1 MRKTVVALA
10 LICVAAYTLA
20 QDSAL
25 KVGSIVAAL
34 WDDGSWY
41 RGTVTAIKSGTY
53 TVDYDDGDSSTL
65 QRSEI
70 KLISANPKVAKGQ
83 KVFALWE
90 EDGIFYLGTVSE
102 VRKTDIAI
110 VWDDGGQSASIPF
123 GMFTT
128 DVAAAS
134 STTKSF
140 ALWHKGSR
148 VGEVEPTGR
157 IWIGGSAVG
166 QIEPDGRVWKGGS
179 LVGEI
184 EADGRIWEDGA
195 QVGEVEP
202 NGRVWK
208 NGAQVGEIESNGR
221 VWKDGSI
228 IGEAPGLK
236 IPWTAAIYY
245 FFFINE

>member
-166 QIEPDGRVWKGGS
+166 QIEPDGRVWK
-179 LVGEI
+179 
-184 EADGRIWEDGA
+184 DGA